1 MSTSKKLVVSS
12 VFTAIASIV
21 LYCSILFQDFD
32 MIEFDFLPLLLLSA
46 QALLI
51 LTIVFI
57 ISAILISKGIF
68 NLSKIKKVVI
78 TLTSVILVVYI
89 LLIGYNGVTFYDG
102 YTPQDLID
110 NDKVFIQQFFPYCD
124 VNEEESKVDIAVS
137 HTTGV
142 DYIGF
147 YSRGTYENDIYLT
160 YEAEYFETYSCF
172 MNFKFY
178 LEKGILSFSDIKYV
192 NSFTDCETKRINGMN
207 VTIFTKEKSTD
218 IGVFLSKG
226 NRAIYAEFNSYL
238 NASSVELE
246 NFIEIVAEQFEL
258 IEETADE
265 ETFLDIPFSD
275 KFNRRVVR
283 KFT

>member
-1 MSTSKKLVVSS
+1 M
-12 VFTAIASIV
+12 
-21 LYCSILFQDFD
+21 
-32 MIEFDFLPLLLLSA
+32 PLLLFSA

-124 VNEEESKVDIAVS
+124 VNDEESKVDIAVS

-178 LEKGILSFSDIKYV
+178 LENGILSFSDIKYV

>member
-1 MSTSKKLVVSS
+1 MSTSKKLVISS

-32 MIEFDFLPLLLLSA
+32 MIEFDFLPLLLFSA

-51 LTIVFI
+51 LTLVFI
-57 ISAILISKGIF
+57 ISAVLISKDVF
-68 NLSKIKKVVI
+68 NLSNIKKVVI

-124 VNEEESKVDIAVS
+124 VNDEESKVDISVS

-172 MNFKFY
+172 MNLKFY

-192 NSFTDCETKRINGMN
+192 NSFTDCETKRIDGMN

-218 IGVFLSKG
+218 IGVFISKG

-246 NFIEIVAEQFEL
+246 SFIEIVAEQFEL

-265 ETFLDIPFSD
+265 ETFLDISFLE
-275 KFNRRVVR
+275 R
-283 KFT
+283 FTEE